1 MSIASRLR
9 LSAALSVR
17 YSLVVAA
24 ATVAVALFRLGMNR
38 IFDGYQNL
46 TWYLSLVR
54 APIFGL
60 EWFILT
66 SGYAMLSLRGGERT
80 VTSDT
85 VHENPSSA
93 RKPNSTGRLFGVS
106 AVIALV
112 LALSAS
118 LALDFSDSI
127 FQSRLLPWTVP
138 LIELQSVGFAQ
149 ASRIFPCRAEGF
161 DTGCEWYKTLP
172 TFMAANAAAYLS
184 IAFVGVYLYRRSARL
199 KTVPHRGLHSVVRWG
214 ACFAI
219 VGLCLR
225 LFVAEWWPGVST
237 ALGQGHAGRMLW
249 VAVDDVTGIIV
260 LGLLLAM
267 PFYVYQ
273 SLRVTRSVTETKRY
287 LAHFTWMASLY
298 VCSLV
303 LASVYSGS

>member
-17 YSLVVAA
+17 YSLIVAA
-24 ATVAVALFRLGMNR
+24 ATLAVALFRLAMNR
-38 IFDGYQNL
+38 IFEGYQNP

-60 EWFILT
+60 EWFILI
-66 SGYAMLSLRGGERT
+66 SGYAMISLRGGEPSA
-80 VTSDT
+80 TSDT
-85 VHENPSSA
+85 NENPSSA

-106 AVIALV
+106 AVIALA

-149 ASRIFPCRAEGF
+149 ASRMFPCRAEGF

-184 IAFVGVYLYRRSARL
+184 VVVLGVYLYRKSERL
-199 KTVPHRGLHSVVRWG
+199 KTVLRRGLRSVVRWS

-225 LFVAEWWPGVST
+225 LFVANWWPGVST
-237 ALGQGHAGRMLW
+237 PLGQGHAGRMLW
-249 VAVDDVTGIIV
+249 VAVDDLTGIIV
-260 LGLLLAM
+260 LMLFLAM
-267 PFYVYQ
+267 PFYIYQ
-273 SLRVTRSVTETKRY
+273 GLHVTRSVTETRRY
-287 LAHFTWMASLY
+287 LADFTWMASLY

-303 LASVYSGS
+303 LASV

>member
-1 MSIASRLR
+1 MPITTRLR

-17 YSLVVAA
+17 YSLIVAA
-24 ATVAVALFRLGMNR
+24 ATLSVGVFRLEMNR
-38 IFDGYQNL
+38 IFDGYQNP

-60 EWFILT
+60 EWFILM
-66 SGYAMLSLRGGERT
+66 SGYAMLSLRGGEPS

-85 VHENPSSA
+85 VNENPSSA

-138 LIELQSVGFAQ
+138 LIELQRVGFAQ
-149 ASRIFPCRAEGF
+149 ASRMFPCRAEGF

-172 TFMAANAAAYLS
+172 TFVATNALAYLS
-184 IAFVGVYLYRRSARL
+184 VALVGVYLYLRAERL
-199 KTVPHRGLHSVVRWG
+199 KTVIQHGLHSVVRWG
-214 ACFAI
+214 AGFAI

-225 LFVAEWWPGVST
+225 LFVAKWWPGIST
-237 ALGQGHAGRMLW
+237 PLGQGHAGRMLW
-249 VAVDDVTGIIV
+249 VAVDDLTGIIV
-260 LGLLLAM
+260 LMLFLAM
-267 PFYVYQ
+267 PFYIYQ
-273 SLRVTRSVTETKRY
+273 GLRVTRSVAETRRY
-287 LAHFTWMASLY
+287 LADLTWMVSLY
-298 VCSLV
+298 VCSLI
-303 LASVYSGS
+303 LANVYGGR